1 MTKLLACYAT
11 DTMADW
17 EFAYL
22 TTLVARA
29 QQAKPGTCEIQFVG
43 DRVEDVHTLGGLN
56 LKPDVDLDELDLDQ
70 LSVLVIPGG
79 DTYGSGHEP
88 LLEIV
93 RECERQGVP
102 VAAICGGT
110 IALARAGVLDH
121 RKHTSNAM
129 EFLVGTGYLGA
140 DNYSDAPTES
150 DRGVITA
157 SGIYPVQFTA
167 AVLRE
172 IDLLS
177 NVLIDSWEKLYLGDP
192 EIFPEF
198 MEALDAWQN
207 A

>member
-17 EFAYL
+17 EFSYL

-29 QQAKPGTCEIQFVG
+29 RQAKPGIGEIRFAG
-43 DRVEDVHTLGGLN
+43 DGVEPVHTLGGLP
-56 LKPDVDLDELDLDQ
+56 LKPDVDLEELDLDQ
-70 LSVLVIPGG
+70 LSILVIPGG
-79 DTYGSGHEP
+79 DTYSSGHEP

-93 RECERQGVP
+93 RECERRRVP
-102 VAAICGGT
+102 IAAICGGT
-110 IALARAGVLDH
+110 FALARAGVLDH
-121 RKHTSNAM
+121 RQHTSNAP

-140 DNYSDAPTES
+140 DNYLDAPAVS
-150 DRGVITA
+150 DREVITA

-177 NVLIDSWEKLYLGDP
+177 AELIDLWEKLYLGDP
-192 EIFPEF
+192 ETFPEF